1 MYLKRIEMQG
11 FKSFADK
18 TVLEFEDGITAVIGP
33 NGSGKSNISD
43 AIRWVLGEQ
52 SIKTLRGAKL
62 EDVIFAGTEAR
73 KSLGFAEVNMIIDNT
88 AGKLPIDYSEVTVT
102 RRVYRSGESEFYIN
116 KNQCRL
122 KDIVELFMDTGIG
135 RDGYSIIGQG
145 RIDEILST
153 KSEERRNIFEEAA
166 GIVKYRTR
174 KHEAEKKIENTRIN
188 LVRINDIVTEI
199 ENQLGPLENQAE
211 KAKKFLEIR
220 DNLRYLEVGLLIEN
234 INKNKQKLKETA
246 SQIEEIIAQLESE
259 NEKIDLFQK
268 QKEEIRLKVEE
279 IINQIEQEQSNV
291 FEFQNNLEK
300 QKAEITILKER
311 IENNKQK
318 YDLDAE
324 EIQKFNDKKAEL
336 ENEIEERSNRKNRL
350 FKDKKRFEDELKE
363 KEEKLAKLSESFSNE
378 QKQAEELKAKILS
391 NMDLKFEKMTVLSDI
406 SANIEATTR
415 RNNQI
420 DSEVRDNIHELDKE
434 RMVKEDA
441 SVLLNEV
448 TSKKNKLTEKIEK
461 LSAERETCIKKIA
474 ELEEAIKKAD
484 DDVRITESRYKFL
497 VETENEHEGYN
508 RAVKEVLGKCKKDS
522 AFGKNIFGAVA
533 GLIEVPSKYETAI
546 EMILG
551 ASLQNIVTESEDDAK
566 RAIEF
571 LKTNNLG
578 RASFLPISAVKAN
591 KVNEKFK
598 GDTGV
603 VGVASE
609 LVNFDKKYQAV
620 IESLLG
626 RTVIVETMDNAV
638 SLSKKYKYAFRVVT
652 LDGDVVNPSG
662 QMTGGSVQKK
672 TTSLLSRGREIKELE
687 VKLKDLKA
695 KREGAIINLE
705 KYKQDSENTI
715 AEFSNIERELQT
727 IDVDFAR
734 ESQKM
739 SEIDNNIDRYKKKI
753 DLLNGEKEKLLE
765 NLETEKEN
773 QLGLN
778 NLIENLE
785 KENSDLQQKINELT
799 SKNEEQQKF
808 IDDLNSD
815 IVDLKI
821 SVSSFDESAV
831 SIDEMLEMI
840 RQEINNCIQ
849 TVESKTAE
857 RENLLNENS
866 SLEAKIS
873 EMENAI
879 NNSDETTRE
888 IENKIAEL
896 KQDRENKN
904 NELVTIEEN
913 ITSQFKTLDI
923 LKEQNTKLEFRK
935 TKLET
940 DIEDIQNKMWEEY
953 ETTPNT
959 AKNYAEVT
967 SSTAKE
973 VDKLKSEIKGLGNVN
988 VNAIDEYRTLKDRYD
1003 FIQTQKEDLEESEK
1017 SLNKIIDDMTK
1028 LMKIQFAEQ
1037 FELINKNF
1045 AEVFAELFGGGKA
1058 ILKLA
1063 DETNILECGIDI
1075 EVQPPGK
1082 KLQNLMLLSGGE
1094 RALTAIALLFA
1105 ILKLNPSPF
1114 CVLDE
1119 IEAALDDVNVHRYA
1133 EYLKKFSEKT
1143 QFLIITHRKGSM
1155 EAANAMYG
1163 VTMQEHGISNLI
1175 SYKL

>member
-1 MYLKRIEMQG
+1 MYLKKIEMQG

-73 KSLGFAEVNMIIDNT
+73 KSLGFAEVNMLIDNT
-88 AGKLPIDYSEVTVT
+88 DGKLPIDYSEVTVT

-211 KAKKFLEIR
+211 KAKKFFEIR
-220 DNLRYLEVGLLIEN
+220 EQLKYLEVGLLIEN
-234 INKNKQKLKETA
+234 INKSKQKLKDTV
-246 SQIEEIIAQLESE
+246 SQIDEIVDQLDLE
-259 NEKIDLFQK
+259 NGKIDSFQK
-268 QKEEIRLKVEE
+268 QKEEIRLNVEE
-279 IINQIEQEQSNV
+279 IINAIEHEQSNV

-300 QKAEITILKER
+300 QKAEITIISER

-318 YDLDAE
+318 YDFAAE
-324 EIQKFNDKKAEL
+324 EIDKSNAKRIEL
-336 ENEIEERSNRKNRL
+336 EKEIEERSNRKTRL
-350 FKDKKRFEDELKE
+350 FEDKKRFEDELKE
-363 KEEKLAKLSESFSNE
+363 KEDELAKLFESFSSE
-378 QKQAEELKAKILS
+378 QKQAEELKTKILN
-391 NMDLKFEKMTVLSDI
+391 NMDLKFEKMSVLSDI
-406 SANIEATTR
+406 SANIEATSR

-420 DSEVRDNIHELDKE
+420 DSEVRENIHELDKE
-434 RMVKEDA
+434 RMIKEDA
-441 SVLLNEV
+441 SVLLNDV
-448 TSKKNKLTEKIEK
+448 TSKKNTLTEKIEK
-461 LSAERETCIKKIA
+461 LSVEREKCINQIN
-474 ELEEAIKKAD
+474 ELEENIKKAD
-484 DDVRITESRYKFL
+484 DEVRITESRYKFL

-508 RAVKEVLGKCKKDS
+508 RAVKEVLNKCQKDS
-522 AFGKNIFGAVA
+522 DFGKNIFGALA
-533 GLIEVPSKYETAI
+533 SLIEVPSKYETAI

-551 ASLQNIVTESEDDAK
+551 ASLQNVVTESEDDAK

-571 LKTNNLG
+571 LKSNNLG
-578 RASFLPISAVKAN
+578 RATFLPISAVKAN
-591 KVNEKFK
+591 KINEKFK
-598 GDTGV
+598 NDMGV
-603 VGVASE
+603 IGIASD
-609 LVNFDKKYQAV
+609 LVNFSPKYKTV
-620 IESLLG
+620 VESLLG
-626 RTVIVETMDNAV
+626 RTVIVENMDNAV
-638 SLSKKYKYAFRVVT
+638 SLSKKYKYTFRVVT

-662 QMTGGSVQKK
+662 QMSGGSVQKK

-687 VKLKDLKA
+687 TRLKELKN
-695 KREGAIINLE
+695 RRDEAIANLE
-705 KYKQDSENTI
+705 KYKQNSQDTI
-715 AEFSNIERELQT
+715 AEFSQIERELQT
-727 IDVDFAR
+727 IDVEYAR

-739 SEIDNNIDRYKKKI
+739 SEIDNNIERYKKKI
-753 DLLNGEKEKLLE
+753 ELLNGEKEKILE
-765 NLETEKEN
+765 NIEVEKQN
-773 QLGLN
+773 QIELN
-778 NLIENLE
+778 NLIANLE
-785 KENSDLQQKINELT
+785 QENSSLQEKVTELT

-840 RQEINNCIQ
+840 KQEINNCIQ
-849 TVESKTAE
+849 NVENKTHE
-857 RENLLNENS
+857 RESLLNENS
-866 SLEAKIS
+866 SLENKIS
-873 EMENAI
+873 EIEKAI

-896 KQDRENKN
+896 KKERENKN
-904 NELVTIEEN
+904 NELVAIEEN
-913 ITSQFKTLDI
+913 ITSQFKTLEI
-923 LKEQNTKLEFRK
+923 LKEQNTKLDFRK
-935 TKLET
+935 AKLET

-967 SSTAKE
+967 STTAKE
-973 VDKLKSEIKGLGNVN
+973 VEKLKSEIKGLGSVN
-988 VNAIDEYRTLKDRYD
+988 VNAIDEYKTLKDRFD
-1003 FIQTQKEDLEESEK
+1003 FIQTQKTDLEESEK

-1045 AEVFAELFGGGKA
+1045 SEVFSELFGGGKA

-1133 EYLKKFSEKT
+1133 EYLKKFSAKT

-1155 EAANAMYG
+1155 EAANTMYG